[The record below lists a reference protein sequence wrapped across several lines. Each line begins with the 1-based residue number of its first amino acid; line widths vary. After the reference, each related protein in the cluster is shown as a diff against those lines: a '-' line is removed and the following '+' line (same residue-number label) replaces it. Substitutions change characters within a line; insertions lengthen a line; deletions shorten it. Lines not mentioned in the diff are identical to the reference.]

1 MIHSLSR
8 YKGLIVLLLILPV
21 FISCG
26 GRRTTYRVLPS
37 GRDVMVASWYGDK
50 FHGRPTASGEIFN
63 MYDYTAAHKELP
75 FGTRLRITNP
85 ETGRSVEVKVN
96 DRGPY
101 VRGRDIDLS
110 YAAAR
115 KIGLI
120 RKGTGRVYVEYLGRD
135 KSYVRP
141 VRFVDERGP
150 FTVQVASFRE
160 LSNAFRLKSILE
172 HTYGNVYIMKIW
184 LRGERFYRVRVGREL
199 RRSDAER
206 LAERLSREGYPV
218 LVMRFEEV
226 L

>member
-1 MIHSLSR
+1 
-8 YKGLIVLLLILPV
+8 
-21 FISCG
+21 
-26 GRRTTYRVLPS
+26 
-37 GRDVMVASWYGDK
+37 MVASWYGDK